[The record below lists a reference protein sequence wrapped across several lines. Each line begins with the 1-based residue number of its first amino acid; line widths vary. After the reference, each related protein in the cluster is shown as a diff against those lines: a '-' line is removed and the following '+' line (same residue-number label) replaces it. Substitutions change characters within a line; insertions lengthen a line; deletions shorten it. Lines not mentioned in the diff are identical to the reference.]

1 MTSSKDSPIYFVL
14 TFFTQRSH
22 LFCFVFWWMHM
33 IVYMP
38 SGHGCACT
46 STFMHMHGVWRTTS
60 GMLLLRYYLVSVWQ
74 ESLTDLGL
82 TWFSWPALLANSGDP
97 LRYLQ
102 DNKDL
107 APHLVFFFFLL
118 FSFIDTEELIQIL
131 VLAQEVLYWLSL
143 CPCLVGQGFQQFRLV
158 LNSLYSQGR
167 IRTPDPLTSN
177 CQKMLGLQA
186 RTNHHVGLAPKC
198 FESCCGIILYIVKMC
213 CSHC

>member
-107 APHLVFFFFLL
+107 APHLAFFFFFFFINTRTFVYKYQKHPLL
-118 FSFIDTEELIQIL
+118 TWAKAGLPLKATIRSGITIEEISVEHGGVCLQSQH
-131 VLAQEVLYWLSL
+131 LAGE
-143 CPCLVGQGFQQFRLV
+143 
-158 LNSLYSQGR
+158 SQ
-167 IRTPDPLTSN
+167 
-177 CQKMLGLQA
+177 K
-186 RTNHHVGLAPKC
+186 
-198 FESCCGIILYIVKMC
+198 VK
-213 CSHC
+213 SS